1 MEWKVTVAGLSVTE
15 YAVLGVLAE
24 QPSHGFAI
32 AKELAEG
39 GEVGRI
45 LTVGRPLVYRALD
58 RLVEGGF
65 ATVARTEQDAGPR
78 RVVYRVTEQGRRR
91 LQEWLAEPV
100 GHVRDMR
107 IDLLLKLALLCRS
120 EVSPIALIRAQKLTL
135 RETLAALGDT
145 GSADHVELWRQ
156 HNAMAAAAYLDDL
169 EHLYDRA

>member
-1 MEWKVTVAGLSVTE
+1 
-15 YAVLGVLAE
+15 
-24 QPSHGFAI
+24 
-32 AKELAEG
+32 
-39 GEVGRI
+39 
-45 LTVGRPLVYRALD
+45 
-58 RLVEGGF
+58 
-65 ATVARTEQDAGPR
+65 
-78 RVVYRVTEQGRRR
+78 
-91 LQEWLAEPV
+91 
-100 GHVRDMR
+100 MR